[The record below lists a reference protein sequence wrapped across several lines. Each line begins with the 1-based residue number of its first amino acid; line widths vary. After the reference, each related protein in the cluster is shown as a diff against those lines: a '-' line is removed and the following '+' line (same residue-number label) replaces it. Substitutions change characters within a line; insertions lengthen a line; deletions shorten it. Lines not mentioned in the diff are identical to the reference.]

1 MLEQLSL
8 SCALDPNWATP
19 REKRESML
27 KFLTINARL
36 IESKVSSS
44 AQNKM
49 IYIVL
54 LVLAS
59 GYASAQACAARYT
72 VVSLYVCVDC
82 YSCSIINE
90 VQVRACIGF

>member
-44 AQNKM
+44 AQNKIM
-49 IYIVL
+49 FW
-54 LVLAS
+54 LVVMPLRKH
-59 GYASAQACAARYT
+59 AQRG
-72 VVSLYVCVDC
+72 
-82 YSCSIINE
+82 I
-90 VQVRACIGF
+90 R